1 MFSRSTGETDDLL
14 GAPAP
19 GGAASGASRGRL
31 TVHRGQLYFGD
42 PSDAASSASEGPYP
56 PPAAS
61 SGRRYQ
67 GGVAFDETYVD
78 ITDASEVSSSD
89 GEYSYVETGSGS
101 ESRRQRAAAR
111 ADGARRGP
119 DARPLLGGAPIAR
132 TSSLARRGF
141 GAVGAVLAVSA
152 CAVLVVVGL
161 VASGAVDANAVSLPD
176 VFRVSGGAAD
186 AAAVKID
193 PDIDESLA
201 SSDAAE
207 DSIFAKKATKTT
219 AGLLVDGLSGGPA
232 SNATSVAKVGRR
244 TRTPKVE
251 TARARGE
258 GDRRQR
264 GRGEGEGEGAR
275 DQGADEG
282 GGVPEERIRRRA
294 GDRALRRRELRRFAQ
309 LTDDRGGDAARV
321 VYLGR

>member
-111 ADGARRGP
+111 
-119 DARPLLGGAPIAR
+119 
-132 TSSLARRGF
+132 
-141 GAVGAVLAVSA
+141 V
-152 CAVLVVVGL
+152 
-161 VASGAVDANAVSLPD
+161 
-176 VFRVSGGAAD
+176 
-186 AAAVKID
+186 
-193 PDIDESLA
+193 
-201 SSDAAE
+201 
-207 DSIFAKKATKTT
+207 
-219 AGLLVDGLSGGPA
+219 
-232 SNATSVAKVGRR
+232 
-244 TRTPKVE
+244 
-251 TARARGE
+251 
-258 GDRRQR
+258 
-264 GRGEGEGEGAR
+264 GRGELHH
-275 DQGADEG
+275 Q
-282 GGVPEERIRRRA
+282 RA
-294 GDRALRRRELRRFAQ
+294 GGQLPLQLVQQPRQQRVVPRLVVHPHEARVRQVGRERVLAAEVHARALR
-309 LTDDRGGDAARV
+309 
-321 VYLGR
+321 

>member
-14 GAPAP
+14 GAPDP

-119 DARPLLGGAPIAR
+119 DAPLLGGAPIAR

-244 TRTPKVE
+244 TRTPKAE
-251 TARARGE
+251 TARARAAREIDVNE
-258 GDRRQR
+258 GVAKAREK
-264 GRGEGEGEGAR
+264 GREIKAQMKVEAFLRNEFGGAR
-275 DQGADEG
+275 GI
-282 GGVPEERIRRRA
+282 ER
-294 GDRALRRRELRRFAQ
+294 F
-309 LTDDRGGDAARV
+309 DAAS
-321 VYLGR
+321 YEDSLN